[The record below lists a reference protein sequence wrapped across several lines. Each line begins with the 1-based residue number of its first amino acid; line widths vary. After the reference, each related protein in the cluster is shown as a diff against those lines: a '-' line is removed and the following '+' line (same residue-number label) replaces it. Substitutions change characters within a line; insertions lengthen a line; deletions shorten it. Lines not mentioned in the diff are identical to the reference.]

1 MTYSVIIPTLWR
13 CNLEE
18 FYKTLQIF
26 GGEPQI
32 KEIILID
39 NDITFKQTIK
49 YNILNISPKIKYYPQ
64 DENIYVNPAWNLGV
78 SKSCGEHLMI
88 VNDDFHITSK
98 KTLKNIIKT
107 HQNNK
112 DISNSIYGISTSC
125 YIEEPTSPEI
135 IITDNEGRGTG
146 WGCFFI
152 IARDKW
158 INIPHELKI
167 WFGDDY
173 ITKHIKKSGGEVY
186 TFKNIKASPFSQT
199 VSSQTF
205 NSIIENDRII
215 YMDKYDN

>member
-39 NDITFKQTIK
+39 NDITFKHKTK
-49 YNILNISPKIKYYPQ
+49 NDILNITPKLKHYPQ
-64 DENIYVNPAWNLGV
+64 QENIYVNPAWNLGV
-78 SKSCGEHLMI
+78 SKSGGEHLMI
-88 VNDDFHITSK
+88 INDDFHITSK

-112 DISNSIYGISTSC
+112 DIYTSIYGISTSC
-125 YIEEPTSPEI
+125 YIEEPTSNKI
-135 IITDNEGRGTG
+135 YLTDNEGRGTG

-152 IARDKW
+152 LHRYTWTD
-158 INIPHELKI
+158 IPNELKI

-173 ITKHIKKSGGEVY
+173 ITKHIKKSGGKVY

-199 VSSQTF
+199 VSLQTF
-205 NSIIENDRII
+205 NPIMENDRII

>member
-1 MTYSVIIPTLWR
+1 MTYSVVVPTLWKS
-13 CNLEE
+13 NLEK
-18 FYKTLQIF
+18 FYDTLQNF
-26 GGEPQI
+26 CEDDRV

-39 NDITFKQTIK
+39 NDITFEHPIK
-49 YNILNISPKIKYYPQ
+49 SKILSLSKLKYYPQ
-64 DENIYVNPAWNLGV
+64 EENIYVNPSWNLGV
-78 SKSCGEHLMI
+78 RKSIGVYIIHM
-88 VNDDFHITSK
+88 NDDFYITSNH
-98 KTLKNIIKT
+98 NITSLIT
-107 HQNNK
+107 SHHHHINK
-112 DISNSIYGISTSC
+112 VVSIYGISTSC

-158 INIPHELKI
+158 VSIPHELKI

-173 ITKHIKKSGGEVY
+173 ITKYVIRNGGKVY

-199 VSSQTF
+199 VSLQTF
-205 NSIIENDRII
+205 NPIMENDRII